1 MNNKVSPQGG
11 TMTSVLPT
19 DKLSINKR
27 LKESFF
33 NPQMWTIDKISSRFF
48 KSKMY
53 KTFVSVDKIKMSDV
67 DEVISTLALVIEMN

>member
-1 MNNKVSPQGG
+1 MFNKVSPVDS
-11 TMTSVLPT
+11 TTT
-19 DKLSINKR
+19 TE
-27 LKESFF
+27 KESFF